1 MKRTTVLSLIGILFL
16 TYLIAQDGS
25 NIRYYNPSELDS
37 AFVGEYCHIDF
48 GEISSA
54 GQFVDTIEIDV
65 KGQLMKFIEHREDD
79 GYNNWF
85 DKQYLIRI
93 DDKNQWST
101 RLQSSKIDSVTSDKI
116 YVTSAL
122 SYYINE
128 SPIDTIT
135 VFQHWYEREKISS
148 VLIKVD

>member
-1 MKRTTVLSLIGILFL
+1 MKRKTVLILIEILFL

-25 NIRYYNPSELDS
+25 NIRYYDSSKLDS
-37 AFVGEYCHIDF
+37 AFIGEYCHIDF
-48 GEISSA
+48 GEISSG

-101 RLQSSKIDSVTSDKI
+101 RLQASKIDSVTLDKI

-148 VLIKVD
+148 VLIKID